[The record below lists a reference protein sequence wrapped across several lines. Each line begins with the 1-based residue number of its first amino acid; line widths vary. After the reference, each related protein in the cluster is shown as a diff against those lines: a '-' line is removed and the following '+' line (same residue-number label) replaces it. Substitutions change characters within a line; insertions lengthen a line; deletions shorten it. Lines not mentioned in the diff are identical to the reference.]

1 MTEPPTTSLAAR
13 LAQLAAEAPD
23 APAISC
29 GDTTLSR
36 SDLEREADALA
47 RDLAERGVRAG
58 DYVSIVL
65 PNDVPHSVATVAT
78 WKLGAVPQ
86 PLSPKLPVRE
96 LAEIIELSRPR
107 LVIGMTDGHVVGGLP
122 ALPPDYRAQP
132 VEPGLASLPDVVAP
146 SWKAVTS
153 GGSTG
158 RPKVILAGQPGI
170 YERVAGYSALLRLR
184 PGSTSLVTAPL
195 SHNGP
200 FMVATLTLLAGG
212 HAVLMPRFAA
222 EALLRL
228 VEAHRVTFVFAV
240 PTMMTRILKLP
251 QDVRGSFDLSS
262 IETWVHMGAPCPP
275 EVKEAWLHWLGPEKV
290 FEVYAGTEAQAVT
303 LINGVEWLAHRG
315 SVGRPVVGEIEVRDE
330 MGKAAAPGE
339 IGMVWLRKPSGAP
352 PTYEYLGARS
362 VADEAGWESLGD
374 MGSLDEEGFLYLT
387 GRESDMI
394 LVGGSNVYPAE
405 IEAVLLEHPAV
416 LDACVIGLPDEDLG
430 AVPHALVYLGGEVGI
445 DELEEFVATRIA
457 AYRRPRSYEVVDGPL
472 RDDAGKLRRA
482 RFVAARR

>member
-1 MTEPPTTSLAAR
+1 MMLPPQAVIVPLYVMWAKLNLVGTLWPLILPNLLGTRSRSSCCASSSSRSPSPYLDAAR
-13 LAQLAAEAPD
+13 VDGCGELRILVSVVCRLAK
-23 APAISC
+23 PAIAAVALFMFLF
-29 GDTTLSR
+29 TF
-36 SDLEREADALA
+36 SDFFGPLLY
-47 RDLAERGVRAG
+47 AG
-58 DYVSIVL
+58 DDSNTY
-65 PNDVPHSVATVAT
+65 
-78 WKLGAVPQ
+78 
-86 PLSPKLPVRE
+86 E
-96 LAEIIELSRPR
+96 
-107 LVIGMTDGHVVGGLP
+107 
-122 ALPPDYRAQP
+122 
-132 VEPGLASLPDVVAP
+132 
-146 SWKAVTS
+146 
-153 GGSTG
+153 GS
-158 RPKVILAGQPGI
+158 KEEGQSDTP
-170 YERVAGYSALLRLR
+170 
-184 PGSTSLVTAPL
+184 
-195 SHNGP
+195 
-200 FMVATLTLLAGG
+200 
-212 HAVLMPRFAA
+212 
-222 EALLRL
+222 
-228 VEAHRVTFVFAV
+228 
-240 PTMMTRILKLP
+240 
-251 QDVRGSFDLSS
+251 
-262 IETWVHMGAPCPP
+262 
-275 EVKEAWLHWLGPEKV
+275 EAWLHWLGPEKV

-472 RDDAGKLRRA
+472 RDDAGKLGRAAFRGCAPLRRA
-482 RFVAARR
+482 TGPAAGVPHEAVRDHLQELRECLGECQAGGPQHVRITEPLDAQRPGSRRRSGRGPP